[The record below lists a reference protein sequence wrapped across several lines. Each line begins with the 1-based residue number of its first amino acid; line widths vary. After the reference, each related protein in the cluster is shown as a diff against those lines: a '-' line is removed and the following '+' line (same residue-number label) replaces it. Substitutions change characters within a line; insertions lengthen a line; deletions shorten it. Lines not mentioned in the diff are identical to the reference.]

1 MRLEGADQNSIEQ
14 MRSVLMRT
22 LPILAVDGSLN
33 SPTQSLIVRRS
44 MRHTCMDAR
53 QALEHGRSD
62 PEPAVQ

>member
-1 MRLEGADQNSIEQ
+1 
-14 MRSVLMRT
+14 
-22 LPILAVDGSLN
+22 
-33 SPTQSLIVRRS
+33 LIVRRS